1 MPTDNQ
7 VQRVA
12 DELEIRNLLA
22 RLAMAADEGTPEEYA
37 ALFTEDARWIMA
49 PLAGAAQAFPPR
61 ESRDEIVASLRE
73 RRASGGGGP
82 GSHTRHVVAMT
93 HVDIAGDTARSR
105 SYMTYYRETASAPQ
119 LALIAVY
126 DDDFR
131 RTVDGWKLCARD
143 IRQA

>member
-1 MPTDNQ
+1 MPTDDKL
-7 VQRVA
+7 QRAA
-12 DELEIRNLLA
+12 DELEIRNLIA
-22 RLAMAADEGTPEEYA
+22 RLAMAADEGTAEDYA
-37 ALFTEDARWIMA
+37 ALFTEDARWTMA
-49 PLAGAAQAFPPR
+49 PLAGATQAFPPR
-61 ESRDEIVASLRE
+61 ESREEIVASLQE

-93 HVDIAGDTARSR
+93 EVDIARDTACAR

-126 DDDFR
+126 HDDFR
-131 RTVDGWKLCARD
+131 RTEGGWKLCVRD